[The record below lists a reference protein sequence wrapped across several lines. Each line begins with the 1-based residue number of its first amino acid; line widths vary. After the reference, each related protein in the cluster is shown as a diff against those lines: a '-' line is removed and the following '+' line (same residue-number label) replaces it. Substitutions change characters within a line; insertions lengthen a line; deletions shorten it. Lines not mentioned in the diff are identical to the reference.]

1 MRLPKAHSTIC
12 KSSEYQ
18 GGVGGEA
25 CLRSWWGFGEEWM
38 AKDVEEGQLRLERE
52 FGRFNGVHWCD
63 IAA

>member
-12 KSSEYQ
+12 KSCECQ

-25 CLRSWWGFGEEWM
+25 CLRSWWGFGEVWKVKEVYETYM
-38 AKDVEEGQLRLERE
+38 RLERRL
-52 FGRFNGVHWCD
+52 GLPNGIQWCD